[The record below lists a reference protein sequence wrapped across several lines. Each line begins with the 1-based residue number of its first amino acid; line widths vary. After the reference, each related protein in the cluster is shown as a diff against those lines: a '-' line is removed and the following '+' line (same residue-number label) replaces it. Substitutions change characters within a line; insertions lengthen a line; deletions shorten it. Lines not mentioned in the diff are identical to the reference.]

1 MRAPALLLPALLIL
15 PLLAACQNGGTSM
28 GRTRGTPPSLAIT
41 TDLRNA
47 AGEALGRATVS
58 QEAEGVKVVADVV
71 GLPAGDY
78 AIHLHAVGKCEG
90 PAFTS
95 AGPHFNPAMKQH
107 GHLNPAGEHAGDL
120 PNINVGA
127 DRKGRLDAV
136 RPGLR
141 LADGTTPLLDADGA
155 AVVLHAA
162 ADDYRTDPAGNA
174 GTRIAC
180 GVLTRS
186 APGAG

>member
-1 MRAPALLLPALLIL
+1 MRVAILLLIV
-15 PLLAACQNGGTSM
+15 PLLAGCQGGGTSM
-28 GRTRGTPPSLAIT
+28 GRTRGAPPSLAIA

-71 GLPAGDY
+71 GLPPGEY
-78 AIHLHAVGKCEG
+78 AIHLHAVGRCEG

-120 PNINVGA
+120 PNVTVGA

-141 LADGTTPLLDADGA
+141 LADGAAPLIDADGA

-162 ADDYRTDPAGNA
+162 ADDYRSDPAGNA

-180 GVLTRS
+180 GVLTRA
-186 APGAG
+186 APGGA